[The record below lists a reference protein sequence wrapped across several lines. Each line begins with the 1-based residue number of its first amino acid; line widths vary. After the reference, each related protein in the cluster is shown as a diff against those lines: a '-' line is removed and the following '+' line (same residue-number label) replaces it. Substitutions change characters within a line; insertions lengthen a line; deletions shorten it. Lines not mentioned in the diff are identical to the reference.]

1 MEVLEKLRNFHNS
14 IIFVSR
20 LHLLHIVL
28 VTIATQLPRLKKKTS
43 LEMGNV
49 NILTN

>member
-1 MEVLEKLRNFHNS
+1 MEVLEELPKFHNS

-28 VTIATQLPRLKKKTS
+28 VTIATRHPRLNKLNWK
-43 LEMGNV
+43 
-49 NILTN
+49 